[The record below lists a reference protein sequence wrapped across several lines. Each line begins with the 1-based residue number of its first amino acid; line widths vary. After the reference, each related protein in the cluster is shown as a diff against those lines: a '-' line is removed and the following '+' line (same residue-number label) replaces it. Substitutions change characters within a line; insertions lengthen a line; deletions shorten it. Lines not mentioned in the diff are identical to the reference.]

1 MPHHDRPHRVR
12 SDGTSGL
19 WLGHPPREAVEG
31 RHYSYLNATIGST
44 QVTRRAGRWLAMSTT
59 IARITATAANV
70 SGSAGFTLGV
80 VTRGWARR
88 ALLGFQQLDAGG
100 GEGEDGFEHDRCTGG
115 IVREVQPEGGVF
127 LLDAVF
133 EDANCDS

>member
-1 MPHHDRPHRVR
+1 MPHHDRPHRLL
-12 SDGTSGL
+12 SDRTSGL

-44 QVTRRAGRWLAMSTT
+44 QVTRRAGRGLATSTT
-59 IARITATAANV
+59 IAGITATAANV

-88 ALLGFQQLDAGG
+88 ALLGFQHFDSVH
-100 GEGEDGFEHDRCTGG
+100 GEGEDVFEHHRRPGG
-115 IVREVQPEGGVF
+115 LLPE
-127 LLDAVF
+127 
-133 EDANCDS
+133 